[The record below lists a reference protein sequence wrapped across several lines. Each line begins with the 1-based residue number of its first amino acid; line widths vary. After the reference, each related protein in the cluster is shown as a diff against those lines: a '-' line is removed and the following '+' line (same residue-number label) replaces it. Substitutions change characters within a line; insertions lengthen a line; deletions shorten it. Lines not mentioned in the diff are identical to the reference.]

1 MSKRKSPANKGKKY
15 PAEVLN
21 EDEMERILKVP
32 SKRAPTGIRNRAL
45 LYVGLRGGLRLSEAL
60 SLKSKDVD
68 TETGQGQIRV
78 LFGKGKKSRTV
89 GLPDDACLAI
99 NAWFEKRKKIGL
111 NCKHP
116 LFSTLKGEPLK
127 ASYVRALMKR
137 LGAKAEIDKRV
148 HYHGLRHTCAY
159 RLHVIKGTPSA
170 IVQQALGHSSLNT
183 TDRYLAHVAP
193 IDVLDV
199 MREQ

>member
-1 MSKRKSPANKGKKY
+1 MSKRTPANKGKKY
-15 PAEVLN
+15 PAEVLS
-21 EDEMERILKVP
+21 EDEMEILLRVP
-32 SKRAPTGIRNRAL
+32 SKRAPTGVRNRAL
-45 LYVGLRGGLRLSEAL
+45 LYVAYRGGLRLSEAL
-60 SLKSKDVD
+60 SLKVKDVD
-68 TETGQGQIRV
+68 TDNGQGQIRV
-78 LFGKGKKSRTV
+78 LHGKGRKSRTV

-99 NAWFEKRKKIGL
+99 NTWLEKRKKIGL

-116 LFSTLKGEPLK
+116 LFPTLKGKPLK

-137 LGAKAEIDKRV
+137 LGKKAGIDKRV

-170 IVQQALGHSSLNT
+170 IVQQALGHSSLHT

-193 IDVLDV
+193 IDVVDA
-199 MREQ
+199 MRG